1 MTSGS
6 MLFLSSADIRALLT
20 VDECIAAVE
29 LAFLLHGEGKTIP
42 PAVLGLHVSDGG
54 FHVKAGVLSLS
65 RNYFAAKV
73 NANFPENPRQWA
85 LPTIQGMI
93 ILSDADNGTPLAIM
107 DSADITALRT
117 AAATA
122 VASKHLARPDSRVV
136 TICGCGKQ
144 ARAQLVAI
152 SGLFPIETVFAYDT
166 VRQNAVDFEHELSV
180 SLKIPIT
187 VTDELADHVRSSD
200 ICITTTTSQV
210 PFISED
216 NVCPG
221 IFIAAVGAD
230 NPQKQ
235 EIQAGLMGRSKIVC
249 DVIEQCAAMGDLHHA
264 VEAGT
269 VHIEDVHAELG
280 EIVAGQKPGRES
292 AEEVIVFDST
302 GMALQDVAA
311 AASVYEKALR
321 ERAGTLI
328 KFAS

>member
-1 MTSGS
+1 MTSS
-6 MLFLSSADIRALLT
+6 SVLFLSSADVRALLT
-20 VDECIAAVE
+20 LDECIAAVE
-29 LAFLLHGEGKTIP
+29 LAFRLHGEGRTVP
-42 PAVLGLHVSDGG
+42 PAVLGLHVSHGG

-73 NANFPENPRQWA
+73 NANFPQNPARFG

-93 ILSDADNGTPLAIM
+93 ILCDADNGSPLAIL

-136 TICGCGKQ
+136 TICGCGIQ
-144 ARAQLVAI
+144 GRAQLAAL
-152 SGLFPIETVFAYDT
+152 SRMFSLETVYAYDT
-166 VRQNAVDFEHELSV
+166 NVENALALQRELGTT
-180 SLKIPIT
+180 LNIPTT
-187 VTDELADHVRSSD
+187 VIHDLACHIRSSD
-200 ICITTTTSQV
+200 ICVTCTTSHE
-210 PFISED
+210 PLISRD
-216 NVCPG
+216 DICPG

-235 EIQAGLMGRSKIVC
+235 EIHPALMARAKVVC

-264 VEAGT
+264 LDAGAMRT
-269 VHIEDVHAELG
+269 EGVHAELG
-280 EIVAGQKPGRES
+280 EIVAGRKPGRES

-311 AASVYEKALR
+311 AATIYEKAIR
-321 ERAGTLI
+321 KSVGTSL
-328 KFAS
+328 KLVA